1 MKKLA
6 LALVCLLSVA
16 FFASCDP
23 EITNPNPSI
32 SVLSGD
38 EYIQDNDVVDVNVP
52 YAFGF
57 VVASNPETNKDLA
70 SLVVKIGDIEWAN
83 VDLTGL
89 KEYTHID
96 TVEWG
101 YEKEIVFT
109 DEITAVVTDAAGK
122 TATAVIN
129 VSVQQNEQP
138 LVNRTIEW
146 IRKGS
151 NLQNNTQAEMA
162 ECGLQWLGRDAFHA
176 NIRPAANCKLYV
188 IENSAA
194 TFEGITTSV
203 EKAAYFANLIENGTS
218 VEEYRNISVAVTG
231 DKTYNDVLAV
241 VDANG
246 DQHLVLFEKAN
257 VQTGNFGVQTTIT
270 GQVK

>member
-6 LALVCLLSVA
+6 LALLCLVSVA

-23 EITNPNPSI
+23 ENTETGNPSI
-32 SVLSGD
+32 SVLAGD
-38 EYIQDNDVVDVNVP
+38 QYIQDNDVVDVDVP
-52 YAFGF
+52 YLFGF
-57 VVASNPETNKDLA
+57 VVASNPESNKDLA

-129 VSVQQNEQP
+129 VSVNLPEEPLAVTDFTWNRHGAADATGLAEFGLKWTRNERG
-138 LVNRTIEW
+138 VY
-146 IRKGS
+146 
-151 NLQNNTQAEMA
+151 A
-162 ECGLQWLGRDAFHA
+162 
-176 NIRPAANCKLYV
+176 V
-188 IENSAA
+188 IEPLADATLYKFDPAVWDQVITNVDKAA
-194 TFEGITTSV
+194 AFEGMVSISQWKEFDTFGAQDQTLNVVLGTVYNGEMHLMHITQGH
-203 EKAAYFANLIENGTS
+203 IETFKGTD
-218 VEEYRNISVAVTG
+218 VT
-231 DKTYNDVLAV
+231 L
-241 VDANG
+241 
-246 DQHLVLFEKAN
+246 
-257 VQTGNFGVQTTIT
+257 T
-270 GQVK
+270 GQAK